1 MAFTRVQKTRI
12 DVFDAYTEA
21 KTGQAKKVAEVST
34 DGKRGQVQVL
44 DPAFAGVLK
53 DAFERPQ
60 HVFGHGVTANGL
72 SMDGAPR
79 VLPAWSDEA
88 IQHVV
93 KNELKVHQLRAE
105 IAKAK

>member
-1 MAFTRVQKTRI
+1 MAFTRLPQTRI

-21 KTGQAKKVAEVST
+21 KTGQAKKVAEVTT
-34 DGKRGQVQVL
+34 DGRRGQVQVL

-60 HVFGHGVTANGL
+60 HVFTRGITAGGL
-72 SMDGAPR
+72 SMDGTPR
-79 VLPAWSDEA
+79 TLPAWSTEA
-88 IQHVV
+88 IEHVV

-105 IAKAK
+105 LAKR